1 MGANATAMSILASP
15 VEHRTVGGVGGSTRG
30 WRSRRGRPQYCPDMA
45 DETRRDASLPDAG
58 EPDAGDPDAGDPDV
72 APTTARTDPVRV
84 VIPIFALI
92 VIGLAV
98 LTEPADW
105 WQPLVLLGAAGLF
118 AAWARWDIPV
128 WILTAGVLT
137 AVILAELD
145 PELEPATFLVCLL
158 AIAVSRWE
166 PIGAVSIAALVAMIV
181 TPVVINSQ
189 RGDDYGWAIWTIA
202 ITFSIAIGWALRRQ
216 DELTLELARARV
228 QLARATMQEERRRI
242 ARDVHDLVGHGLA
255 AMMVHVTGARHVLTR
270 DPKAAAEALETAEE
284 VGRQSMQELRRTVAL
299 LRSDSEGDSG
309 LDEPLPKLTQL
320 GNLVD
325 AARERGLDV
334 EYHAEGAHEAV
345 DPAIGLT
352 LHRIAQEALA
362 NAGRH
367 APHARTVVRIVVT
380 DDAVTLDVDSV
391 GAVAAPPTDGAPH
404 FGLQGMRERADVVG
418 GEFEAGPS
426 ANGWTVHCRVPRA
439 ADR

>member
-1 MGANATAMSILASP
+1 MES
-15 VEHRTVGGVGGSTRG
+15 E
-30 WRSRRGRPQYCPDMA
+30 RGRPQYCPDMA
-45 DETRRDASLPDAG
+45 DQTRRDASLPDAG
-58 EPDAGDPDAGDPDV
+58 EPDAGEPDV
-72 APTTARTDPVRV
+72 APTTVTRPDPVRV
-84 VIPIFALI
+84 VIPIFALV

-105 WQPLVLLGAAGLF
+105 WQPLLLLGAAGLF
-118 AAWARWDIPV
+118 AAWARWDIPI
-128 WILTAGVLT
+128 WILTVGVLT
-137 AVILAELD
+137 AVIVAELE

-166 PIGAVSIAALVAMIV
+166 PIGVVSIASLVAMLV

-189 RGDDYGWAIWTIA
+189 RGDEYGWAIWVIA
-202 ITFSIAIGWALRRQ
+202 IMFSIAIGWTLRRQ
-216 DELTLELARARV
+216 DELTLELERARV
-228 QLARATMQEERRRI
+228 QLARATVQEERRRI
-242 ARDVHDLVGHGLA
+242 ARDIHDLVGHGLA

-270 DPKAAAEALETAEE
+270 DPKAADEALETAGD

-299 LRSDSEGDSG
+299 LRSEREGDSG
-309 LDEPLPKLTQL
+309 LDAPLPKLTQL

-362 NAGRH
+362 NASRH
-367 APHARTVVRIVVT
+367 APHARTVVRTVVT

-391 GAVAAPPTDGAPH
+391 GAVAGPPTDGVPH
-404 FGLQGMRERADVVG
+404 FGLRGMRERADVVG
-418 GEFEAGPS
+418 GEFRAGPS
-426 ANGWTVHCRVPRA
+426 PVGWTVHCRVPRV

>member
-1 MGANATAMSILASP
+1 MGAIATTMSILASP
-15 VEHRTVGGVGGSTRG
+15 VEHRTAGGVGGSTRG

-58 EPDAGDPDAGDPDV
+58 DHDV

-105 WQPLVLLGAAGLF
+105 WQPLVLLGAAGLC
-118 AAWARWDIPV
+118 AAWARWDIPI
-128 WILTAGVLT
+128 WILTAGVLA

-145 PELEPATFLVCLL
+145 PQLEPATFLVFLL

-166 PIGAVSIAALVAMIV
+166 PLGAVSIAALVAMVV

-228 QLARATMQEERRRI
+228 QLARATVQEERRRI

-255 AMMVHVTGARHVLTR
+255 
-270 DPKAAAEALETAEE
+270 
-284 VGRQSMQELRRTVAL
+284 
-299 LRSDSEGDSG
+299 
-309 LDEPLPKLTQL
+309 
-320 GNLVD
+320 
-325 AARERGLDV
+325 
-334 EYHAEGAHEAV
+334 
-345 DPAIGLT
+345 
-352 LHRIAQEALA
+352 
-362 NAGRH
+362 
-367 APHARTVVRIVVT
+367 
-380 DDAVTLDVDSV
+380 
-391 GAVAAPPTDGAPH
+391 
-404 FGLQGMRERADVVG
+404 
-418 GEFEAGPS
+418 
-426 ANGWTVHCRVPRA
+426 
-439 ADR
+439 